1 MRLISSHL
9 SHSFLRLGFD
19 ILEIMVM
26 HSIKVFWFLILNASS
41 VRFLIIFKNGFVQNY
56 DHGQKVRKQMRNF
69 NSLIVTTRE
78 T

>member
-1 MRLISSHL
+1 
-9 SHSFLRLGFD
+9 
-19 ILEIMVM
+19 M

-69 NSLIVTTRE
+69 NSLTVTTRE